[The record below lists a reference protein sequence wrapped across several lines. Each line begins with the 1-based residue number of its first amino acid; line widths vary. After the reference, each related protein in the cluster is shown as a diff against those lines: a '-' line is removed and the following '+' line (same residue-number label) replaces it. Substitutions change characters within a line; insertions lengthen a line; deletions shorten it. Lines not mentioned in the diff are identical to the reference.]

1 MIRQVTRKLHSC
13 RGILRRTTALQQRR
27 LYSET
32 AAVNR
37 RFQFQEGYLHPQQQ
51 QHQHHY
57 QETGEWMFAI
67 PILGLGLTTAGSVT
81 LMEAHSAGAFQHDN
95 SPTSSST
102 TSTSS
107 CADTSASRVPAENK
121 TNKSNHRLITARFVS
136 GDNRSMLSG
145 TTITPSSC
153 TSKMISSSLS
163 YHGHSKSTSYRFSI

>member
-37 RFQFQEGYLHPQQQ
+37 RFQFQEGYHHPQP

-81 LMEAHSAGAFQHDN
+81 LMEAHSGGAFQHDN

-145 TTITPSSC
+145 TTTATPSS
-153 TSKMISSSLS
+153 TSKMISSLS